1 MVTLQENAVKF
12 NNNLIVSHDGGR
24 LSSDSGLILIDE
36 LMDAFQFTQLSKKIV
51 RFNDSRKYWTHT
63 NHKLLK
69 QLVLQIVAG
78 YNTDSAANI
87 LQHDP
92 VLQTLSTDEPL
103 ASQSSISRFYDRVV
117 VETILT
123 LQVLNQD
130 LIDKARLV
138 RNDTNMIIDLDSTHS
153 DTFGHQEQTAYNA
166 HYGTNGYHPLVA
178 FDGLTGDF
186 LKAKLRSGNQYTSN
200 GVKEFLEPLLA
211 HYNQTI
217 PTTDILV
224 RGDSGFA
231 TPDVYD
237 LCDLYENQYVIRLK
251 ANRNLYRL
259 VEEFVFYD
267 NHHPW
272 DEKEVYYHSVSYQ
285 AASWFKPR
293 RVCIRSTREVGEL
306 LFKHS
311 FIVTNFS
318 ENISAK
324 RVFETYNKRGT
335 MENYIKEAK
344 NSFFFDKTD
353 SPEFLENE
361 ARMMISLL
369 AYNLVNFLRT
379 LCFEPKSKG
388 LQVNTIRLRLFKVAG
403 KLVNT
408 ARQTYL
414 KLSSYHVHQREFYA
428 VFRKIQR
435 IRQHI

>member
-87 LQHDP
+87 LQNDP

-200 GVKEFLEPLLA
+200 GVKEFLEPLLE

-259 VEEFVFYD
+259 AEEFVFYD

-353 SPEFLENE
+353 SPRFIENE

-403 KLVNT
+403 KLVST
-408 ARQTYL
+408 ARQVYL
-414 KLSSYHVHQREFYA
+414 KLSISHVYQREFYA

-435 IRQHI
+435 IRQYI